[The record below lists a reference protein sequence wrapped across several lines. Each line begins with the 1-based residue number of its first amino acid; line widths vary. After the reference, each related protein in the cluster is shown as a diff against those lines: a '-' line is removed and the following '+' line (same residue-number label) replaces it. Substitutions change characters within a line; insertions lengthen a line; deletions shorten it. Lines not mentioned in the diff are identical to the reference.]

1 MNFKTIFI
9 KSKTNLNQQLRNK
22 TFYENVKYFN
32 NFYEKKTDPEEK
44 TEE

>member
-22 TFYENVKYFN
+22 TFYENVKYLTIFM
-32 NFYEKKTDPEEK
+32 KKARP
-44 TEE
+44 